1 VGTELSSASVIA
13 IVGENDTVVD
23 VESVERVVAA
33 AGDGPAG
40 STVVEAVVGAS
51 VTDMVG
57 AEVGAEVSTEVG
69 TGVGTEV
76 TATV

>member
-1 VGTELSSASVIA
+1 MGTELSSASVIA

-23 VESVERVVAA
+23 VESVERVGVA
-33 AGDGPAG
+33 AGDEPAG

-69 TGVGTEV
+69 TGVGNEV